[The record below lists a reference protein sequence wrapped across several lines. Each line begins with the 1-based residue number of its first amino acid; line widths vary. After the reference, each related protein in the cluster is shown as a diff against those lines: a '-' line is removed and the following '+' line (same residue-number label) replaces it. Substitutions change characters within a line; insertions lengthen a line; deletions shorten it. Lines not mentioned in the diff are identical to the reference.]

1 VGNRY
6 IEATSGGSDSGR
18 LLRCFGR
25 HEPEPIRD
33 AMNVG
38 VDADGG
44 NVETEAE
51 DQVGRFAPDAG

>member
-1 VGNRY
+1 MG
-6 IEATSGGSDSGR
+6 IQTC